1 MERVFD
7 NNRIKTYTRICD
19 SFFFLGILLVL
30 FPNFGK
36 SRIPRFLFPFFC
48 FDGVLSVYPFS
59 FFSVMVII
67 WLFLKKEYKKLLF
80 IVASCG
86 IYCLCNLIVTW
97 HGLGMIIE
105 NVTEYDI
112 SMLDGSRLG
121 FFNLVSNIFSS
132 AAVSTKLIVS
142 EGIFA
147 IYSGITYYKDI
158 FLVAILICFFY
169 LDRPEIVKKLFIAGV
184 ISTFLVVCIYEII
197 EIPFIIGNETSITF
211 LKMINP
217 FFYDVHLNGSWWP
230 PLILSSP
237 VLRGVFAEQSFFGYY
252 LGLVSVLFIHLLLNN
267 RKKVFWGI
275 FLFLSYLFAFLTD
288 SRSAIMLV
296 LGGTIIYCFVYYI
309 KEKSFKSILIVLLVL
324 ALAFVGNDIFGAIK
338 GKSTENRTTGLENTD
353 SSINETI
360 KSVFS
365 MTARSNAS
373 RYGYTLATLH
383 VGLKNPILGVGQSY
397 IGSYISEELLEN
409 GNINEE
415 LAVWK
420 DDQSEA
426 GILNSCYPSFN
437 QYTTSFA
444 VGGIV
449 GLIMDFWGIGLIVLF
464 YLYYFVKNGKKV
476 KSHFFMVFS
485 LLAIVAAWGFS
496 NSFTANYLYVIIL
509 GLGFLDVISCYK
521 ISKEGEIN
529 E

>member
-158 FLVAILICFFY
+158 FLVASLICFFY

-184 ISTFLVVCIYEII
+184 ISTFIVVCIYEII
-197 EIPFIIGNETSITF
+197 EIPFLFGNETSITV

-217 FFYDVHLNGSWWP
+217 FFYDVFQNGSWWP
-230 PLILSSP
+230 PLVLSTP
-237 VLRGVFAEQSFFGYY
+237 VIRSVFCEQSFF
-252 LGLVSVLFIHLLLNN
+252 
-267 RKKVFWGI
+267 
-275 FLFLSYLFAFLTD
+275 
-288 SRSAIMLV
+288 
-296 LGGTIIYCFVYYI
+296 
-309 KEKSFKSILIVLLVL
+309 
-324 ALAFVGNDIFGAIK
+324 
-338 GKSTENRTTGLENTD
+338 
-353 SSINETI
+353 
-360 KSVFS
+360 
-365 MTARSNAS
+365 
-373 RYGYTLATLH
+373 
-383 VGLKNPILGVGQSY
+383 P
-397 IGSYISEELLEN
+397 
-409 GNINEE
+409 
-415 LAVWK
+415 
-420 DDQSEA
+420 
-426 GILNSCYPSFN
+426 
-437 QYTTSFA
+437 
-444 VGGIV
+444 
-449 GLIMDFWGIGLIVLF
+449 
-464 YLYYFVKNGKKV
+464 
-476 KSHFFMVFS
+476 
-485 LLAIVAAWGFS
+485 
-496 NSFTANYLYVIIL
+496 
-509 GLGFLDVISCYK
+509 
-521 ISKEGEIN
+521 EG
-529 E
+529 

>member
-1 MERVFD
+1 MKND
-7 NNRIKTYTRICD
+7 NLKTFTYTCD
-19 SFFFLGILLVL
+19 GFFLLGLLLVL

-36 SRIPRFLFPFFC
+36 SRIPSFLYPFFC
-48 FDGVLSVYPFS
+48 FDGMLSVYPFAI
-59 FFSVMVII
+59 FSVMVII
-67 WLFLKKEYKKLLF
+67 WLFLKKDYKKIWF
-80 IVASCG
+80 IIASCG
-86 IYCLCNLIVTW
+86 LYCLGNLIVTL
-97 HGLGMIIE
+97 HGLGKIIGK
-105 NVTEYDI
+105 VTEYDI
-112 SMLDGSRLG
+112 CMLDGSRLG
-121 FFNLVSNIFSS
+121 FFNLISNVFSS
-132 AAVSTKLIVS
+132 STISTRLFIS

-147 IYSGITYYKDI
+147 IYSGLTQYKEV

-169 LDRPEIVKKLFIAGV
+169 VDRAEELNKLFEGGGIA
-184 ISTFLVVCIYEII
+184 TFIVVCLYEII

-338 GKSTENRTTGLENTD
+338 GKSTENRTTGLKITD

-476 KSHFFMVFS
+476 KSHSFMVFS